1 MASGNMASGVM
12 ANAFQNTEGSKVDL
26 SGEVGTAKYCPNCG
40 IKATGKFCTNCGMK
54 LVNEETNE

>member
-1 MASGNMASGVM
+1 MASGVM